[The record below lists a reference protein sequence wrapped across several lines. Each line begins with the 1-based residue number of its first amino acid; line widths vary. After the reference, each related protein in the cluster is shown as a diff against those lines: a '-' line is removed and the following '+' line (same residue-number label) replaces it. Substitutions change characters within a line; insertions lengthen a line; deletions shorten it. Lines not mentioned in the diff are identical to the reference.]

1 MGSGLM
7 SKTFEDIF
15 AETLLG
21 RIKERD
27 SSIKLSVDDLEREF
41 DKGVRSER
49 ERIIKYFDRTYDWNE
64 SVEFDRDELIA
75 IIEGDCK

>member
-1 MGSGLM
+1 M

-27 SSIKLSVDDLEREF
+27 SSIKLSVDDLESEF